1 MKNNLFLR
9 QLGTYF
15 DVFLPEIRQ
24 VQERTISAYADSFAI
39 FFQFIYESK
48 GLGHNRVTYAHLTP
62 ALFDEFL
69 LWMKNERKYSTSS
82 INSRMAALRSFLK
95 YASRREMK
103 AVTAYTNVI
112 TTETPSIKRGD
123 FPYFTVEEIG
133 ILMKLPDPNKYLG
146 KRDLVLL
153 SVLYETGA
161 RAQEICDLRVDSIR
175 FGKST
180 KVKIR
185 GKGDKVREI
194 AISDDVA
201 KLISYHLQQQN
212 LTGAENK
219 TMPLFSSQ
227 TSEQMTTACIR
238 SIVTKYVSIAKDAK
252 PSLFLEKRYSPHSF
266 RHSKAIHMVE
276 AGVSL
281 VYIRNYLGHKTIS
294 STEIYA
300 RISQD
305 VVNKVLSERKI
316 PSLVAVVSKPES
328 RGCSLPDFISKVRT
342 R

>member
-1 MKNNLFLR
+1 MKNSLFLR

-15 DVFLPEIRQ
+15 DTFLPEIRQ
-24 VQERTISAYADSFAI
+24 VQKRTIVAYADSFAI
-39 FFQFIYESK
+39 FFQFLYENK
-48 GLGHNRVTYAHLTP
+48 GLQHNRVTYAHLTP

-95 YASRREMK
+95 YASRREMG
-103 AVTAYTNVI
+103 AISAYTNVI
-112 TTETPSIKRGD
+112 TTETPSIKRGE
-123 FPYFTVEEIG
+123 FPYFTTEEMRTL
-133 ILMKLPDPNKYLG
+133 LMLPNPNKYLG

-161 RAQEICDLRVDSIR
+161 RAQEICDLHVESVR

-194 AISDDVA
+194 AISEDVA
-201 KLISYHLQQQN
+201 GLIRYHLQQQG
-212 LTGAENK
+212 LTGVENNV
-219 TMPLFSSQ
+219 MPLFSSQ
-227 TSEQMTTACIR
+227 TNEKMTTACIR
-238 SIVTKYVSIAKDAK
+238 SIVAKYVNIAKK
-252 PSLFLEKRYSPHSF
+252 ENPSLFPEKRYSPHSF

-300 RISQD
+300 RIGQD
-305 VVNKVLSERKI
+305 VVNKMLSERKI
-316 PSLVAVVSKPES
+316 PRLIADAPKPES
-328 RGCSLPDFISKVRT
+328 LECPLPEFIVKAR
-342 R
+342 